1 MRTQNKAY
9 RTPKTIRVEP
19 KPGKMATMPKQPAAL
34 TNDDVAAASL
44 RTWLAEKPARR
55 YGSSLPLRADLA
67 LFRFEPDPIRERL
80 TFHEVMAEERA
91 ARTRMIEQAPVLK
104 CFMAPVVDGTL
115 VMDEPVECEI
125 GVHELVVR

>member
-19 KPGKMATMPKQPAAL
+19 KASKMATMPKQPATL
-34 TNDDVAAASL
+34 TRDDVAAVSL
-44 RTWLAEKPARR
+44 RAWLAAKPTRR

-80 TFHEVMAEERA
+80 TFHEVMAGERA
-91 ARTRMIEQAPVLK
+91 ARTRMIEQAPVFK
-104 CFMAPVVDGTL
+104 CRLAPVVDGSL
-115 VMDEPVECEI
+115 VVDEPVEREVK
-125 GVHELVVR
+125 VHELVVG

>member
-34 TNDDVAAASL
+34 TRDDVAAVSL
-44 RTWLAEKPARR
+44 RAWLAEKPARR

-91 ARTRMIEQAPVLK
+91 ARTRLLENAPVFNCLLT
-104 CFMAPVVDGTL
+104 PIVDGTL
-115 VMDEPVECEI
+115 VVDGPAERTV
-125 GVHELVVR
+125 GVQELVVG